1 MAIYHEYASVRGT
14 AGTDLTEAEGCFV
27 TAAANDTLALTAAA
41 TKAAAVLG
49 VLTDVGEAGTPC
61 DVELPGSQRLVGVR
75 LHATSPQ
82 PAYGAPLYLAAN
94 GTVTATGGTG
104 KTKVA
109 VALGYPTLAK
119 GNMVRARLCE
129 PADIA

>member
-1 MAIYHEYASVRGT
+1 MAIYNEYASVRGT
-14 AGTDLTEAEGCFV
+14 AGTNLTEAEGCFV
-27 TAAANDTLALTAAA
+27 TAAADETLTLATAT

-75 LHATSPQ
+75 LHSSSPR
-82 PAYGAPLYLAAN
+82 PALGAPLYLAAN
-94 GTVTATGGTG
+94 GTVTATAG

-109 VALGYPTLAK
+109 VCAGFPTLVK